1 MTTSFL
7 SPWGVT
13 VTLLSRSKRTP
24 RSPQKGQVNIY
35 ISFQYASPISGQ
47 PSLALHLL
55 LRMVVRVQTSSS
67 IFPNR
72 VLNGQRFELVNRAFD
87 EILPS
92 LDRTNEK
99 ATYQWSF
106 VVVLCVFRRG
116 NR

>member
-1 MTTSFL
+1 MTTFFL

-13 VTLLSRSKRTP
+13 VALLSRSKRTP

-55 LRMVVRVQTSSS
+55 WTMVVHLQTSSS

-92 LDRTNEK
+92 FAGQNK
-99 ATYQWSF
+99 
-106 VVVLCVFRRG
+106 
-116 NR
+116 